1 MWSPYSPPLLLSYS
15 PPSSSPPITLDL
27 TLSFVNPRLLD
38 DVSFHPCVRFKRW
51 EVGGRTPLLLNSFYR
66 RVDSWLC
73 LSSSVWEGS
82 VLCTTWWTFP
92 THLLPDWK
100 STVCTQGWRGGRVEG
115 RGGGR
120 GREREMSGRGQLM
133 NQPFLLS
140 SMVALPVYVTPQ
152 FTFAEGTGKFTLK
165 LGPKQTM
172 GKTVS
177 PASSCEYHWTKG
189 VELQWLKVEWM
200 E

>member
-1 MWSPYSPPLLLSYS
+1 MAGVIFFSFFRFFYFIFMWSPYSPPLLLSYS

-120 GREREMSGRGQLM
+120 GRESPV
-133 NQPFLLS
+133 NLL
-140 SMVALPVYVTPQ
+140 LI
-152 FTFAEGTGKFTLK
+152 E
-165 LGPKQTM
+165 
-172 GKTVS
+172 
-177 PASSCEYHWTKG
+177 
-189 VELQWLKVEWM
+189 VESKSEK
-200 E
+200 

>member
-1 MWSPYSPPLLLSYS
+1 MY
-15 PPSSSPPITLDL
+15 T
-27 TLSFVNPRLLD
+27 
-38 DVSFHPCVRFKRW
+38 
-51 EVGGRTPLLLNSFYR
+51 
-66 RVDSWLC
+66 
-73 LSSSVWEGS
+73 
-82 VLCTTWWTFP
+82 
-92 THLLPDWK
+92 
-100 STVCTQGWRGGRVEG
+100 RVEG
-115 RGGGR
+115 WEGGGERWRER

-177 PASSCEYHWTKG
+177 PASSCEYH
-189 VELQWLKVEWM
+189 
-200 E
+200 